1 MSTSIGADS
10 NILPAV
16 IPAAGTARPSNPRR
30 RRDERRSRPAL
41 RSRGPSAWALVAMA
55 LGPLAA
61 GCATSAETAVRPPSP
76 PATPPVASTPRV
88 AASSSARLATTSNG
102 PLLVVLDGGSNTG
115 LAVLASGIS
124 IIRPTG
130 QVVAHVAITVPKV
143 PAIANCGNLLPV
155 AATIA
160 AGGVY
165 WADSSGVVRRLEV
178 SGAVK
183 TVASLGLGPDEQMSF
198 AVSPD
203 GSQIEA
209 TMLYVPPLPPNA
221 SLDLPYMGRDP
232 NSVWRNRTLL
242 ARTGE
247 PPTVVAEVDY
257 RTSDGVPAPTEIVGW
272 DSGGPLATV
281 GTSLCAQ
288 SVPIGRLSTSQLIH
302 LGPGGEHL
310 APVGGTSCRPLD
322 FIPDGSVLCLDASQ
336 PPYSISV
343 RNTSGQTSWSIP
355 GPGCGG
361 LARLAP
367 DGQRVLGI
375 TCVQIRDAAGTPR
388 TAPAVGSKLLVGWY
402 TSNVA
407 VTAPNGPGGQLE
419 LVDTDDMSE
428 VAAVPAAGAFL
439 GTLPAA

>member
-1 MSTSIGADS
+1 
-10 NILPAV
+10 
-16 IPAAGTARPSNPRR
+16 
-30 RRDERRSRPAL
+30 
-41 RSRGPSAWALVAMA
+41 MA

-61 GCATSAETAVRPPSP
+61 GCATPAKTAVPPTSP
-76 PATPPVASTPRV
+76 PATPSVASTPRV
-88 AASSSARLATTSNG
+88 AASSSARLTTSNG

-115 LAVLASGIS
+115 LAVPASGIS

-130 QVVAHVAITVPKV
+130 QVVAHVAITPPKL
-143 PAIANCGNLLPV
+143 PAIANCGNLLPI

-165 WADSSGVVRRLEV
+165 WADTSGVVRRLEV

-183 TVASLGLGPDEQMSF
+183 TVASFGLGPDEQMSF

-209 TMLYVPPLPPNA
+209 TVLYVPPLPPNA

-232 NSVWRNRTLL
+232 NSVWRNRTVL

-257 RTSDGVPAPTEIVGW
+257 RMSDGVPAPTEIVGW
-272 DSGGPLATV
+272 DSGGPLATL

-288 SVPIGRLSTSQLIH
+288 SVPIGRLSAFQLVH

-310 APVGGTSCRPLD
+310 APVGGASCRPLD
-322 FIPDGSVLCLDASQ
+322 FVPNGNVLCLDAPQ

-343 RNTSGQTSWSIP
+343 RDASGQTSWSIP

-375 TCVQIRDAAGTPR
+375 TCVQIRNAAGTPR
-388 TAPAVGSKLLVGWY
+388 VAPAVGSKHLVGWY
-402 TSNVA
+402 TSTVA
-407 VTAPNGPGGQLE
+407 VTAPNGPGGQLD
-419 LVDTDDMSE
+419 LVDTDGMDL
-428 VAAVPAAGAFL
+428 VVAVPAAGAFL